1 MNLAS
6 ARIPRVFGLDS
17 EYLSPSDERS
27 GLPIATGNEALVVVS
42 ELKKALVHFFFPAS
56 RSDESIA
63 EKFSRLTHQWKHDA
77 AFVSSVHTMSM
88 HSAYQQIIGMGDAA
102 IPLMLSELAREPD
115 HWFWA
120 LNAITGVDPVRPSD
134 RGDIQKMA
142 QAWLKWGRAKE
153 FLKQ

>member
-6 ARIPRVFGLDS
+6 ARTPRVFGLDS
-17 EYLSPSDERS
+17 EYLSPSDERV
-27 GLPIATGNEALVVVS
+27 GLPIAIGNEALVVVR
-42 ELKKALVHFFFPAS
+42 ELKKSLVHFLFPAS
-56 RSDESIA
+56 RSGESPA
-63 EKFSRLTHQWKHDA
+63 EKFARLAYQWKHDT
-77 AFVSSVHTMSM
+77 AFVSAVHTMSM
-88 HSAYQQIIGMGDAA
+88 RPEYQQIIGMGDAA

-142 QAWLKWGRAKE
+142 QAWLKWGRATG